1 MSEQD
6 ENITC
11 TCQQCSAFVKDHY
24 RYCGKCGEYIQVTHL
39 PINVFNNVPL
49 RRVSVFFIIYLF
61 TGLLVKN
68 TQWVTSYNQLFW
80 IEIFLALITIGFA
93 WESRKSIAPLFK
105 INNFNRLLL
114 MAVLSTAV
122 GASLIVS
129 FSIQQVNT
137 TFFHSDVGY
146 FSTYKGYRFPI
157 TLMLWSIAL
166 LPAFIEEL
174 AFRGIIYN
182 YIQQFTNEKWVVT
195 ITSFLFAFMHLSLLS
210 VLWLLPFAFF
220 IGFLRQRYHTLW
232 YGIIFHFVFNST
244 ACLIDLYR
252 EGLFSF

>member
-1 MSEQD
+1 MF
-6 ENITC
+6 TC
-11 TCQQCSAFVKDHY
+11 HECGAFVKDHY
-24 RYCGKCGEYIQVTHL
+24 RYCGNCGEYIQEAHL
-39 PINVFNNVPL
+39 PINVFNNLPL

-68 TQWVTSYNQLFW
+68 TLWITSYNQLFW

-93 WESRKSIAPLFK
+93 WQSRKSIAPILKF
-105 INNFNRLLL
+105 NNFNGLLL
-114 MAVLSTAV
+114 MAVLSIAV

-146 FSTYKGYRFPI
+146 FSTYKAYRFPI
-157 TLMLWSIAL
+157 TLMFWSIAI

-182 YIQQFTNEKWVVT
+182 YVQHFISDRWVVAV
-195 ITSFLFAFMHLSLLS
+195 TSFLFAFMHLSLFS

-220 IGFLRQRYHTLW
+220 IGYLRRRYHTLW
-232 YGIIFHFVFNST
+232 YGIIFHFVFNCT

-252 EGLFSF
+252 EGQFSF